1 MGPREGISVISTEV
15 CIMAQRDPAPAAQN
29 TAGVQV
35 SEVAAQQIQTRKNC
49 RRFQIIRSSESSR
62 RKTNIPLHIKYDLVH
77 IYHVS
82 ATVNHLQ
89 FDTIVNC
96 LAKLL
101 RSRAAKRRQSLV

>member
-1 MGPREGISVISTEV
+1 MGPRDGISVISTEV
-15 CIMAQRDPAPAAQN
+15 CIMAQRDPAPGAQN

-35 SEVAAQQIQTRKNC
+35 SEVEAQQIQTRKNC

-62 RKTNIPLHIKYDLVH
+62 RKTKIPLHIKYDLVH
-77 IYHVS
+77 LYHV
-82 ATVNHLQ
+82 AVNHLQ

-101 RSRAAKRRQSLV
+101 RSRAAKRQQSLV